1 MSDIIL
7 RDIKRS
13 FLLINIIYILFF
25 LLGFFFSDYFKEIFN
40 DGYIFNP
47 ENIQIDSN
55 KHIFVDIFN
64 NNIRLGIKISFG
76 VITLGLSS
84 IFFIILN
91 GFFFGIV
98 SNFAI
103 NIYSLNYYLRLIV
116 FHGIIE
122 ILTFNLLA
130 TATIIPLIFI
140 KNKIKN
146 KRFKISEYFKSYL
159 FLTFLGLVLIL
170 ICALI
175 ESFVST
181 LML

>member
-1 MSDIIL
+1 MSDSIL
-7 RDIKRS
+7 RDIKKS

-25 LLGFFFSDYFKEIFN
+25 ILGFFFSDYFKGIAN
-40 DGYIFNP
+40 DGYIFNSQSIHL
-47 ENIQIDSN
+47 NSN
-55 KHIFVDIFN
+55 KDIFIDIFN
-64 NNIRLGIKISFG
+64 NNIKLGIKILIG
-76 VITLGLSS
+76 VITLGVSS

-91 GFFFGIV
+91 GFFFGVI

-103 NIYSLNYYLRLIV
+103 KVYSLNDYLKLIV

-130 TATIIPLIFI
+130 TAAIIPLIFI

-159 FLTFLGLVLIL
+159 FLMFSGLVLIL

>member
-1 MSDIIL
+1 MSDSIL

-25 LLGFFFSDYFKEIFN
+25 ILGFFFSDYLKEIVN
-40 DGYIFNP
+40 NGYIFNP
-47 ENIQIDSN
+47 QSVKINSN

-64 NNIRLGIKISFG
+64 NNIRVGIKISLG

-98 SNFAI
+98 SSFAI
-103 NIYSLNYYLRLIV
+103 KVYSLNYYLKLII
-116 FHGIIE
+116 FHGFIE

-130 TATIIPLIFI
+130 TAAIIPLIFI

-146 KRFKISEYFKSYL
+146 KRFKLSEYFKSYL
-159 FLTFLGLVLIL
+159 FLIFLGLVLIL

-175 ESFVST
+175 ESFIST